1 LDVLDA
7 LAGRWRRGETIAP
20 KGDRNKQDQPVS
32 YGRSQR
38 IINRIKRERRNDH
51 EEDRSQKRRE
61 IRKESWQNLV
71 GPHVHPV

>member
-7 LAGRWRRGETIAP
+7 LAGRWRRGETST
-20 KGDRNKQDQPVS
+20 KENDRKKQDQPLP

-61 IRKESWQNLV
+61 IRKESWQDLV
-71 GPHVHPV
+71 GSHVHPV